1 MKIKKDNVE
10 GGLPR

>member
-10 GGLPR
+10 DGLPR